1 MACELYFN
9 KAVRENIM
17 IRQLFTYLHASNLIA
32 KHIPQAGTYI
42 CVYYYYYFL
51 KRADEKKATPLRL
64 SDSLCLNFER
74 LDYEAVGAVPHIHTY
89 TYDFPLLSLRCFS
102 STVKPSYFSR
112 TYISVAFPIFIH
124 SFKICFR
131 QVTHFHVLALQS
143 QASFVTSGPVT
154 GKAWMMIICPKQEAG
169 VDTSGR
175 LAWTAEAS
183 CVPNAP
189 PRPSPVCGGLCA

>member
-17 IRQLFTYLHASNLIA
+17 IRQLFTYLHASNLTA

-74 LDYEAVGAVPHIHTY
+74 LDYTAGVSAGPARRPSVPCLTFTRTHT
-89 TYDFPLLSLRCFS
+89 TFLFSLYVAFLPQLNPV
-102 STVKPSYFSR
+102 T
-112 TYISVAFPIFIH
+112 SVAHIFQLPFLFLSIH
-124 SFKICFR
+124 SKFVSDRSLTFMSQLCSHR
-131 QVTHFHVLALQS
+131 QVS
-143 QASFVTSGPVT
+143 
-154 GKAWMMIICPKQEAG
+154 
-169 VDTSGR
+169 
-175 LAWTAEAS
+175 
-183 CVPNAP
+183 
-189 PRPSPVCGGLCA
+189 